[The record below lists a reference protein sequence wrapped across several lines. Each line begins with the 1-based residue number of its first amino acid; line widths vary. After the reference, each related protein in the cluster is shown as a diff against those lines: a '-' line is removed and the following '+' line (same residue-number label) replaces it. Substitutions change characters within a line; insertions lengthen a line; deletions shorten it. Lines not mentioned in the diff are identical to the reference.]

1 MENDNKACLLAS
13 AVRCKKEIKD
23 TFDEGIGYITD
34 YLKNAL
40 AERGLDGAVR
50 KGNERTV
57 GTLEVENGCI
67 KFVKKKRQRTSSKL
81 SSSNSCV
88 STTYQIYYEGA
99 DWLRY
104 EHQTHPDEIIDR
116 LVNVYHFKKADT

>member
-1 MENDNKACLLAS
+1 MGNNNMDCLLN
-13 AVRCKKEIKD
+13 AVRCKKEIRD
-23 TFDEGIGYITD
+23 TFDEGIRYITD

-40 AERGLDGAVR
+40 AERGLDGTVR

-88 STTYQIYYEGA
+88 SMTYQIYYEGA

-104 EHQTHPDEIIDR
+104 EHQTHPDEIVDR